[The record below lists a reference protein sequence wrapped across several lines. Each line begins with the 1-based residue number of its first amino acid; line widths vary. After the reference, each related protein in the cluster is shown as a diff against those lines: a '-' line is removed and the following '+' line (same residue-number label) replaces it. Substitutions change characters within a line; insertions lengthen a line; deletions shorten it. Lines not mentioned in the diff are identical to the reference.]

1 MIKFFRHIRQQM
13 IKENRVSKYL
23 LYAIGEIVLVMIG
36 ILLALQVNTWNKGR
50 ERSGQER
57 KMLRELVVNLRAD
70 SLDHAENMDW
80 YVNGQTSAAMVV
92 STLEARSPWND
103 SMAVHYGW
111 LFTHGMATLN
121 TSAYDNLKSIG
132 FDLISNDS
140 IRIALTN
147 LHGLDYARLHKAEQE
162 FAADF
167 SNLTVWPMLLKRL
180 KMDRWWHA
188 TPLDYTALLDDL
200 EFREV
205 VRFRG
210 ITMGYMKNQ
219 CNGTLKNTS
228 DLIAMI
234 ERELDRQK
242 DQ

>member
-1 MIKFFRHIRQQM
+1 
-13 IKENRVSKYL
+13 
-23 LYAIGEIVLVMIG
+23 
-36 ILLALQVNTWNKGR
+36 
-50 ERSGQER
+50 
-57 KMLRELVVNLRAD
+57 
-70 SLDHAENMDW
+70 
-80 YVNGQTSAAMVV
+80 
-92 STLEARSPWND
+92 
-103 SMAVHYGW
+103 MAVHYGW

-147 LHGLDYARLHKAEQE
+147 LHGLDYTRLVKAERE
-162 FAADF
+162 FAVDF

-180 KMDRWWHA
+180 KMDAWWHA

-205 VRFRG
+205 IRFRG
-210 ITMGYMKNQ
+210 ITMGFMKDQ
-219 CNGTLKNTS
+219 CNGTLRNTS
-228 DLIAMI
+228 DLITMI

-242 DQ
+242 DL